1 MRHFPFAGFVQVQNG
16 SKEFVVMHVYIKSA
30 WKRGKVALRGFMFAE
45 SAEREWYSYLG
56 GYMCQPDVAQESW
69 PVLFVR

>member
-1 MRHFPFAGFVQVQNG
+1 
-16 SKEFVVMHVYIKSA
+16 MHVYIKSA

-45 SAEREWYSYLG
+45 SAEREWFSYLG

-69 PVLFVR
+69 PGLFVR